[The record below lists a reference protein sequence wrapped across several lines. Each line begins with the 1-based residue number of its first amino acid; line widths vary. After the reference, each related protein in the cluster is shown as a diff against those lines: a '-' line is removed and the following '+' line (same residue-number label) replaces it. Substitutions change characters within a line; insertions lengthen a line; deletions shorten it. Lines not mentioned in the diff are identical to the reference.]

1 MRELTVS
8 RPVFILLTAFFCA
21 ALSIIYL
28 PILVMIIFSFNSG
41 RYQTLP
47 FREPTFEWYINLVAD
62 SSFVDSFFTSLFMA
76 SLASIAATAL
86 GFLAAYAFSKA
97 KIPFYSLFFGL
108 ILSINGSSVWFK

>member
-1 MRELTVS
+1 MRELAVS

-47 FREPTFEWYINLVAD
+47 FREPTFEWYVNLVAD

-86 GFLAAYAFSKA
+86 GFWLLMPLAKLKFHF
-97 KIPFYSLFFGL
+97 IHFFL
-108 ILSINGSSVWFK
+108 V

>member
-8 RPVFILLTAFFCA
+8 RPVFIVLTAFFCA

-47 FREPTFEWYINLVAD
+47 FREPTFEWYVNLVAD

-97 KIPFYSLFFGL
+97 KIPFYLML
-108 ILSINGSSVWFK
+108 KEMICVV

>member
-47 FREPTFEWYINLVAD
+47 FREPTFEWYVNLVAD
-62 SSFVDSFFTSLFMA
+62 SSFVDSFFYKSVYGVAGEYSSNRFRF
-76 SLASIAATAL
+76 L
-86 GFLAAYAFSKA
+86 GCLR
-97 KIPFYSLFFGL
+97 L
-108 ILSINGSSVWFK
+108 